1 MGYLI
6 ILIIVVF
13 AVYYVVNEK
22 KGKLEVFKR
31 YNEEE
36 KGIVNSIGDIRCF
49 FDMRDEGEY
58 TLDDQT
64 WYDLNMDEVYRKI
77 DRSYSSVGESVLYS
91 MLRNPLTNK
100 EEIVERGKK
109 IEAINDDIDLR
120 AKLKLIFFNLGY
132 DKKNRFIEMIE
143 SKKEPN
149 KAKYIIYNIM
159 GKAIPIALILLSI
172 FLQKPEF
179 LAALAFN
186 MWINLFIA
194 ERERKNVSAGGLIYL
209 NRMLEAAAKVSKLK
223 GDNIVNK
230 EEIKKSVKELQGIVS
245 KIKLI
250 HIFTMYGGVLE
261 VFSVPFLTVES
272 AYYGVI
278 NELDDKK
285 ESILKLYELL
295 GEIEAYISIG

>member
-159 GKAIPIALILLSI
+159 GKAIPIALI
-172 FLQKPEF
+172 
-179 LAALAFN
+179 
-186 MWINLFIA
+186 
-194 ERERKNVSAGGLIYL
+194 
-209 NRMLEAAAKVSKLK
+209 
-223 GDNIVNK
+223 
-230 EEIKKSVKELQGIVS
+230 
-245 KIKLI
+245 
-250 HIFTMYGGVLE
+250 
-261 VFSVPFLTVES
+261 
-272 AYYGVI
+272 
-278 NELDDKK
+278 
-285 ESILKLYELL
+285 
-295 GEIEAYISIG
+295 